1 MKYLCDKGIFFSNL
15 VDPPARSGLPNFQV
29 TAGGLFVFIEMS
41 LGFLATVLNVI
52 VLATIK
58 NSHSLLS
65 QPRYVLLANLAASN
79 IATSILVK
87 LMSVVLCGHAVAT
100 HRTQVRTLRSKN
112 AMLNSNSNTARHYSY
127 ISRSCAF

>member
-1 MKYLCDKGIFFSNL
+1 MTKVFFLSN
-15 VDPPARSGLPNFQV
+15 PPGKSGLPNFQV

-58 NSHSLLS
+58 NSSSLLS
-65 QPRYVLLANLAASN
+65 QSRYVLLANLVTSN

-100 HRTQVRTLRSKN
+100 RKTQVRTLRSKN
-112 AMLNSNSNTARHYSY
+112 EMLQFYQQGWALVCCITTRLTKQ
-127 ISRSCAF
+127 